1 MRQIPFRSFLMAAS
15 VLLASVALVL
25 AEDVGHDDALR
36 LLQEGSILPLAEI
49 TANVKARVPG
59 KVLEVELETDDGVY
73 VYEFKIL
80 RPNGRVQEV
89 EADAATGKILKIE
102 DDD

>member
-1 MRQIPFRSFLMAAS
+1 M
-15 VLLASVALVL
+15 
-25 AEDVGHDDALR
+25 
-36 LLQEGSILPLAEI
+36 
-49 TANVKARVPG
+49 
-59 KVLEVELETDDGVY
+59 LEVELEREDGAY

-80 RPNGRVQEV
+80 RPNGLVQEV

>member
-1 MRQIPFRSFLMAAS
+1 MHRCFLIAAC
-15 VLLASVALVL
+15 LLFTAA
-25 AEDVGHDDALR
+25 APAGADDVGHDQALR
-36 LLQEGSILPLAEI
+36 LLKKGAILPLAEI
-49 TANVKARVPG
+49 AAKVQARVPG
-59 KVLEVELETDDGVY
+59 KVLEVELEREDGGS

-80 RPNGRVQEV
+80 RKNGRVQEV